1 MNTVKTLY
9 RNSDDKRIAGVCSG
23 VADYFG
29 IETWL
34 VRILTIT
41 AFFLLAGPFA
51 LVVYIACWFIL
62 DVRPQGMQVDTSN
75 VVGMESSTGKGWYP
89 NAKSKIE
96 IKQKVWQK
104 GQAPEKA
111 FHEVKAL
118 FDDSERRLRDVET
131 YVTSKAFQ
139 LDRELSRL

>member
-1 MNTVKTLY
+1 MNTVKRLY
-9 RNSDDKRIAGVCSG
+9 RNPDDKRIAGVCSG

-75 VVGMESSTGKGWYP
+75 VVGYGELNRKGLV
-89 NAKSKIE
+89 S
-96 IKQKVWQK
+96 
-104 GQAPEKA
+104 
-111 FHEVKAL
+111 
-118 FDDSERRLRDVET
+118 
-131 YVTSKAFQ
+131 
-139 LDRELSRL
+139 

>member
-9 RNSDDKRIAGVCSG
+9 RNPDDKRIAGVCSG

-41 AFFLLAGPFA
+41 AFFLLAVPFA

-62 DVRPQGMQVDTSN
+62 DGRPQGMQVDTSN